1 VADVTRLQKG
11 HTEGLEPN
19 VTDKILAL
27 AVSAKGGKIK
37 NGSWNP
43 PPPPAPA
50 AGFGG
55 PRPAAAAPAATQAA
69 PRPN

>member
-1 VADVTRLQKG
+1 
-11 HTEGLEPN
+11 
-19 VTDKILAL
+19 VTDKIVAL

-43 PPPPAPA
+43 PPPPPAP

-55 PRPAAAAPAATQAA
+55 GPPAAA
-69 PRPN
+69 PRAN